1 MLKGSYTMTKWDL
14 SLGCKDGSTK
24 ISVMYHSN
32 RRKNKNNR
40 WRKSIFDKTQ
50 LNKLGLEGNYLNV
63 IKAIYEKA
71 TANILSG
78 EKLTTSLSSGKRQGC
93 PLSSLLFS
101 ILLEVLVRE

>member
-1 MLKGSYTMTKWDL
+1 M
-14 SLGCKDGSTK
+14 
-24 ISVMYHSN
+24 IYHIN

-40 WRKSIFDKTQ
+40 WRKSIFDKIQ
-50 LNKLGLEGNYLNV
+50 LNKLEIEGNYLNI

-101 ILLEVLVRE
+101 ILLEVLVRAISKKREWHPNQKGRSKMFSP